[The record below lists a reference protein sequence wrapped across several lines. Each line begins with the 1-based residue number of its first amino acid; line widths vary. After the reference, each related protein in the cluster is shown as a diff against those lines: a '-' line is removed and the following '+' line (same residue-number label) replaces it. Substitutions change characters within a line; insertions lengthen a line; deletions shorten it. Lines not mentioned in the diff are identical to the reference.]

1 MNAMTHGLTA
11 KTVLILGESGDSFEA
26 LRAALEEEYQ
36 PLGAVKA
43 ELLGHLLALLWR
55 LRRGP
60 LFEAAIIAARFAD
73 VAVRDES
80 DDVGRIEL
88 GDALIHDASDNDAL
102 GKLTQREVRLTRE
115 VEKTLKM
122 LRELHEE
129 TAAAA
134 SPAASEPRQPAA

>member
-1 MNAMTHGLTA
+1 MASSKQIAANKANAKKSTGPKTEAGKSCSSMNALTHGLTA

-73 VAVRDES
+73 VAARDES
-80 DDVGRIEL
+80 DDVCRIEL
-88 GDALIHDASDNDAL
+88 GDA
-102 GKLTQREVRLTRE
+102 
-115 VEKTLKM
+115 
-122 LRELHEE
+122 
-129 TAAAA
+129 
-134 SPAASEPRQPAA
+134 